1 MRPKGKKLS
10 RVIEWRV
17 RPELWHEWT
26 LESDQKWTSIGKV
39 KVDGKTVNVRTP
51 EQAKNILGYQE
62 AGEGKAYLL
71 FEFRFRP

>member
-1 MRPKGKKLS
+1 
-10 RVIEWRV
+10 
-17 RPELWHEWT
+17 
-26 LESDQKWTSIGKV
+26 V
-39 KVDGKTVNVRTP
+39 KVDGKIVNVRTP